1 MTSRTKDYIE
11 IGLLLL
17 ATTVGMIL
25 IFKLRS
31 QCIVPNNFLLP

>member
-17 ATTVGMIL
+17 ATTVALLFPTLDMSTI
-25 IFKLRS
+25 
-31 QCIVPNNFLLP
+31 PNTIINEI